1 MMFRQRNGILREMN
15 DEQKEQLHRYRTL
28 CAKALEHARLKLG
41 KQELELTEAN
51 KCSWYREIGDSLIAH
66 PDAYPKGSTQC
77 IVENIHSRLPE
88 PVTLNPKFSAFE
100 NAQLFYKK
108 ARKGQRGLEIVS
120 RKVDESKAA
129 IQRFEDLR
137 AEIEGMIGPA
147 NTPEEIEKGLEK
159 LTLTL
164 DGLALLPKEIRRL
177 PGGQMPEAVPYRHYT
192 LEGWDIFIGKTDV
205 QNDELTTRFAK
216 PSDIWMHVASHSG
229 SHVVV
234 RRPKNA
240 QWPPKNIII
249 VAASFAVWF
258 SKAKHTSSCEVHY
271 TEARYVHKRRKSPAG
286 QVVMQQFKSIR
297 VAPKSPQEYF
307 PGVYD

>member
-1 MMFRQRNGILREMN
+1 MFRPQKGTLREMN
-15 DEQKEQLHRYRTL
+15 DEQKERLQRYRTL

-41 KQELELTEAN
+41 KQELEFIEAN
-51 KCSWYREIGDSLIAH
+51 KYSWYREIGDSLVAH
-66 PDAYPKGSTQC
+66 PDACPKGSTQC
-77 IVENIHSRLPE
+77 VIENIHSRSPDT
-88 PVTLNPKFSAFE
+88 VALNPKCNAFE

-120 RKVDESKAA
+120 KKVDESKAA
-129 IQRFEDLR
+129 IQRFEALR
-137 AEIEGMIGPA
+137 ADIEGLIGPA
-147 NTPEEIEKGLEK
+147 NADEETENGLEK
-159 LTLTL
+159 IMATL
-164 DGLALLPKEIRRL
+164 DGLGLLPKEIRRL